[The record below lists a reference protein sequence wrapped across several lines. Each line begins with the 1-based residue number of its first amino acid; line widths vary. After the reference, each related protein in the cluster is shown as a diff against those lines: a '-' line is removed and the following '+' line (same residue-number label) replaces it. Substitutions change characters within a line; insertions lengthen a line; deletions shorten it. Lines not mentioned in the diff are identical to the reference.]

1 MSASLAGRRISR
13 SAPGLQSPA
22 SGNIRNTE
30 AGLET
35 GCGTGVP
42 PSTARRIL
50 QVRLEIRGEFD
61 VAGYA
66 DLIGRNAA
74 LEKVCEFLDVLKL
87 HERERITRA
96 VDRR

>member
-13 SAPGLQSPA
+13 SAPGLQSRLPETPA
-22 SGNIRNTE
+22 AENVRNTE

-42 PSTARRIL
+42 PSTG
-50 QVRLEIRGEFD
+50 LEISGEFD